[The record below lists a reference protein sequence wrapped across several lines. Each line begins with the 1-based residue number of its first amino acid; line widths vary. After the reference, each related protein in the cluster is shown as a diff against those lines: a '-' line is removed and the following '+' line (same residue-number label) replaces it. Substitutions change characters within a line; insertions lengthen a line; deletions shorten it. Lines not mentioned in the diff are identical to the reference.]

1 MHVLVIDDDAL
12 AGELTAAVLEEL
24 GHTTVLADS
33 AAAGLDALAQQ
44 PPPGLIVCD
53 LHMPGT
59 SGLALFR
66 QLRAGGVALPFVM
79 LSADDPQAV
88 LRQESALDACVLKD
102 FDIAERLQRALA
114 DVAAHR
120 QHATGE
126 NQP

>member
-24 GHTTVLADS
+24 GHSTVLADS
-33 AAAGLDALAQQ
+33 AAAGLAALAQQ
-44 PPPGLIVCD
+44 PQPGLIVCD

-66 QLRAGGVALPFVM
+66 QLRAGGVALPFIM

-88 LRQESALDACVLKD
+88 LRQESALDGCVLKD

-114 DVAAHR
+114 ELAARRHDSS
-120 QHATGE
+120 GE